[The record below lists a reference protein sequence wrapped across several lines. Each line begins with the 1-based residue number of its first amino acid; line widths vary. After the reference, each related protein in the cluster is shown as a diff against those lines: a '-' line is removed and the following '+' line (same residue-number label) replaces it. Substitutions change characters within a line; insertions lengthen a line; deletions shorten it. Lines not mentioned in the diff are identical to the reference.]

1 MSITPIEMYTMVP
14 KSQEAVNIR
23 HGEQVRE
30 NAQQAGTMQQLE
42 QKSDAD
48 SMRTVA
54 STETENPDYRYDAK
68 EEGNG
73 SYSGNHGGRKE
84 HKGDHEEE
92 KEKGI
97 VNMSQRPGGIDFR
110 I

>member
-1 MSITPIEMYTMVP
+1 MAISPIEMYTMIP
-14 KSQEAVNIR
+14 KSQEAVSVR

-30 NAQQAGTMQQLE
+30 NAQQAGTMQQIT

-54 STETENPDYRYDAK
+54 ATETENPDYRYDAK
-68 EEGNG
+68 EGGNG
-73 SYSGNHGGRKE
+73 QYTGDQHRK
-84 HKGDHEEE
+84 KEE
-92 KEKGI
+92 KEEQEPQKKI
-97 VNMSQRPGGIDFR
+97 VNMSHRPGGIDFR

>member
-1 MSITPIEMYTMVP
+1 MAITPIEMYTMVP
-14 KSQEAVNIR
+14 KSQEAVSVR

-30 NAQQAGTMQQLE
+30 NAQQAGTMQQIE

-54 STETENPDYRYDAK
+54 ATETENPDYRYDAK
-68 EEGNG
+68 EGGNG
-73 SYSGNHGGRKE
+73 QYSGENGK
-84 HKGDHEEE
+84 
-92 KEKGI
+92 KEKKDHNEHRAGVKGI
-97 VNMSQRPGGIDFR
+97 KNMTDHPGGIDFR

>member
-1 MSITPIEMYTMVP
+1 MAITPIEMYTMIP

-30 NAQQAGTMQQLE
+30 NAQQAGTMQAIE

-54 STETENPDYRYDAK
+54 ATETENPDYRYDAK
-68 EEGNG
+68 EGGNG
-73 SYSGNHGGRKE
+73 QYSGEQGK
-84 HKGDHEEE
+84 
-92 KEKGI
+92 KEKKDQNGHQNGVKGI
-97 VNMSQRPGGIDFR
+97 KNMTDHPGGIDFR

>member
-1 MSITPIEMYTMVP
+1 MAITPIEMYTMIP
-14 KSQEAVNIR
+14 KSQEAANVR

-30 NAQQAGTMQQLE
+30 NAQQAGTMQQLT

-54 STETENPDYRYDAK
+54 ATQTENPDYRYDAK
-68 EEGNG
+68 EGGNG
-73 SYSGNHGGRKE
+73 QYSGNQGRK
-84 HKGDHEEE
+84 KEE
-92 KEKGI
+92 KEEQEPQKKI
-97 VNMSQRPGGIDFR
+97 VNMSDHPGGIDFR

>member
-1 MSITPIEMYTMVP
+1 MVP

-30 NAQQAGTMQQLE
+30 NAQQAGTMQSIE
-42 QKSDAD
+42 QKTDAD

-54 STETENPDYRYDAK
+54 ATETENPEYRYDAK
-68 EEGNG
+68 EGGNG
-73 SYSGNHGGRKE
+73 QYT
-84 HKGDHEEE
+84 GDHGKKNDQKKDHKDHPEEE
-92 KEKGI
+92 HGI
-97 VNMSQRPGGIDFR
+97 VNMSHRPGGIDFR

>member
-1 MSITPIEMYTMVP
+1 MSITPIEMYTMIP

-30 NAQQAGTMQQLE
+30 NAQQTGITQQIT

-54 STETENPDYRYDAK
+54 ATETENPDYRYDAK
-68 EEGNG
+68 EGGNG
-73 SYSGNHGGRKE
+73 QYSGNQGNKKE
-84 HKGDHEEE
+84 HREHPEED
-92 KEKGI
+92 KGI
-97 VNMSQRPGGIDFR
+97 VNMTDHPGGIDFR

>member
-1 MSITPIEMYTMVP
+1 MAITPIEMYTMIP

-30 NAQQAGTMQQLE
+30 NAQQAGTMQQIE

-54 STETENPDYRYDAK
+54 ATETENPDYRYDAK
-68 EEGNG
+68 EGGNG
-73 SYSGNHGGRKE
+73 QYSNEHGK
-84 HKGDHEEE
+84 
-92 KEKGI
+92 KEKKDQNDHPNGVKGI
-97 VNMSQRPGGIDFR
+97 KNMTDHPGGIDFR
-110 I
+110 V

>member
-1 MSITPIEMYTMVP
+1 MSITPLEMYTMIP
-14 KSQEAVNIR
+14 KSQEAVTVR

-30 NAQQAGTMQQLE
+30 NAQQAGMMQQAE

-54 STETENPDYRYDAK
+54 ATETENPDYRYDAK
-68 EEGNG
+68 EGGNG
-73 SYSGNHGGRKE
+73 QYSGNGGHNGHKDQKE
-84 HKGDHEEE
+84 HSE

-97 VNMSQRPGGIDFR
+97 VNMTDHPGGIDFR